1 MRTGA
6 LKIENNAFS
15 GPSSA
20 ELDPDFITS
29 LDGLRGLKYVGTLAV
44 QENYHL
50 CDLGGFV
57 GPLVVDGASTL
68 QRQPQCA
75 ACCPDKGPT
84 WASTYLNCANTCFLK
99 NLNDPGGF
107 QEDNY
112 SCSNPACQVNPYCTA
127 PAGPQECTGC
137 VGGTSGVCKT
147 SAGVC
152 SELLFGACATGTTPC

>member
-1 MRTGA
+1 MYTGA

-75 ACCPDKGPT
+75 ACCPAP
-84 WASTYLNCANTCFLK
+84 ASPYLDTYSTCANNCPLK
-99 NLNDPGGF
+99 TQNHPGNF
-107 QEDNY
+107 QEDKY
-112 SCSNPACQVNPYCTA
+112 SCSNPKCKDNPYCEA
-127 PAGPQECTGC
+127 PPGPQECTGC
-137 VGGTSGVCKT
+137 VLGTSGVCKT